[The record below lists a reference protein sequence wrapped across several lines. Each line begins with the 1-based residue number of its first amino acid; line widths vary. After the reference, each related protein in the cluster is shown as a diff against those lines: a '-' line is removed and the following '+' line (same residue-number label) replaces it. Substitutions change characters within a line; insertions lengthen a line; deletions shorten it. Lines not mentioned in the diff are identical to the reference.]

1 MDDPKL
7 AKDTSL
13 ADDDCQQ
20 QPQQQ
25 SQPQLNKKREQRL
38 ERRGG
43 KICSRDARVG
53 ALEPLRADV
62 CHRVRMPGEIGC
74 QCQFVT
80 DHVNYQKGIRK
91 SYSAF
96 VESSRD
102 ANPGNKLLVTFIT
115 PKQKFERDKY
125 GKNVLFLYRVCAV
138 NPKNGVPTEEPR
150 LICSPVFREL
160 FGLGSRRFQ
169 KLQQMS
175 KKISALSKQS
185 AGVDMEQDGQPRKAN
200 EMDEERRTKEHSKL
214 VISPQEDSKLVISPQ
229 VAAPLDAGDAHVM
242 KKETEEATNEE
253 SKLVISPQVAAPIDA
268 GDAHVME
275 KETEEADDV
284 MWSYICVHSCGKK
297 AVEGAAVGLALA
309 SENPMLEE
317 ETIAKRANYV
327 RVCVKDYRRLSPRRW
342 LNDNLI
348 DFWMQW

>member
-1 MDDPKL
+1 MDDPKQ
-7 AKDTSL
+7 ATDTSL
-13 ADDDCQQ
+13 VEDDCQQ

-25 SQPQLNKKREQRL
+25 SQPQLNKKKEQRL
-38 ERRGG
+38 KRRGG
-43 KICSRDARVG
+43 KICIRDARIG

-62 CHRVRMPGEIGC
+62 CHRVRQPGEIGC

-80 DHVNYQKGIRK
+80 DNVNYQKGIRQ

-96 VESSRD
+96 VENSRD

-115 PKQKFERDKY
+115 PKQKFEREKY
-125 GKNVLFLYRVCAV
+125 GKNVVFLYRVCAV

-175 KKISALSKQS
+175 KEPSALAKQS
-185 AGVDMEQDGQPRKAN
+185 AGVDMEQDGQPRKAH
-200 EMDEERRTKEHSKL
+200 EM
-214 VISPQEDSKLVISPQ
+214 
-229 VAAPLDAGDAHVM
+229 VAAPVDAGDAHVM
-242 KKETEEATNEE
+242 KKIMEECGTKEE
-253 SKLVISPQVAAPIDA
+253 SKLVISPKVTAQKETEECGTKEESKLVISPKVEAPIDA
-268 GDAHVME
+268 DAHVME

-284 MWSYICVHSCGKK
+284 LWSYFCVHSCGRE

-317 ETIAKRANYV
+317 ETLAKRANYV
-327 RVCVKDYRRLSPRRW
+327 RVCVKDYRLLSPRRW